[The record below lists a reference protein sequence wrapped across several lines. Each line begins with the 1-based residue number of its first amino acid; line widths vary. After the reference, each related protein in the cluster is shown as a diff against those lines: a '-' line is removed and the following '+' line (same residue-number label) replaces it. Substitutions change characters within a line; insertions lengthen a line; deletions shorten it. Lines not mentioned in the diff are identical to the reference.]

1 MPSQLII
8 LMTSALAPC
17 HLALNPCLV
26 FIGLGS
32 VRLALHVNLLFPFTN
47 RPSLVKYFNAKQSKS
62 SIQPLHSAALLQRS
76 IKYSACCCRCSLSEL
91 KGGAC

>member
-1 MPSQLII
+1 MPSQLIM

-17 HLALNPCLV
+17 HLALNPCL
-26 FIGLGS
+26 GS
-32 VRLALHVNLLFPFTN
+32 VRLAVHVNLLFPFTN